1 MIIRRKLFASTPQP
15 ENKGQQPAQGFGDQ
29 MSSRDLQLEQ
39 MKLQRQLM
47 QTERMKQKMQAEER
61 RDEARRLMQQQKLEQ
76 QKEVEDNKQRIR
88 IKKMESGE
96 NNVNVSLY
104 KTKPHPTA
112 PVPMK

>member
-1 MIIRRKLFASTPQP
+1 MRIRRKMFASVPQP
-15 ENKGQQPAQGFGDQ
+15 QNNKGQEVVGGNQQL
-29 MSSRDLQLEQ
+29 SSKDLQLEQ
-39 MKLQRQLM
+39 MRLQRQLM
-47 QTERMKQKMQAEER
+47 QNERMKQKLQAEER

-76 QKEVEDNKQRIR
+76 QREVEDNKQRIR
-88 IKKMESGE
+88 TKKMESGE